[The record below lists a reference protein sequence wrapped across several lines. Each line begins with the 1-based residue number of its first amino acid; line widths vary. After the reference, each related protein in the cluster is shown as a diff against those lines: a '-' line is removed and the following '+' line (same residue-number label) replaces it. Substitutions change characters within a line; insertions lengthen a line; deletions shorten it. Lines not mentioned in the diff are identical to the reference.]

1 MAFNNSNKFQFD
13 VNVNV
18 VGLKDLLADLR
29 KYDRDLYKEV
39 AEVLK
44 TTAQP
49 LAQKVGAAFPA
60 QAPLERWH
68 EKGRVGKA
76 RLPGYNGAKVRAGV
90 KPIVYSGNK
99 FVGKNVGILRL
110 QQMDAGGAVYDGA
123 GSKMANPKGETF
135 IKNLDKYTRVK
146 SRGDGFRSRVMM
158 PATARHLPEIE
169 ASVAQAINVLNDRIV
184 ANIVQGSANRR

>member
-1 MAFNNSNKFQFD
+1 M
-13 VNVNV
+13 

-39 AEVLK
+39 ATVLK
-44 TTAQP
+44 SSAQP
-49 LAQKVGAAFPA
+49 LAQRVGAAFPA
-60 QAPLERWH
+60 ESPLDRWH

-76 RLPGYNGAKVRAGV
+76 RLPGYYGGKARTGV
-90 KPIVYSGNK
+90 KPIVYSGNR

-158 PATARHLPEIE
+158 PATARNLPMIE
-169 ASVAQAINVLNDRIV
+169 ASVAKAIGVLNDRII
-184 ANIVQGSANRR
+184 ANIVQGSASRR